1 MQELGIKFLYD
12 TNRKDVQT
20 YSTDIGKWIYIMMY
34 VHKTKLTV
42 SSGNI
47 LYTCLSL
54 HAIFVIPTEPGQTLH
69 SSRFTLAASITAA
82 HDAALASTKGI
93 GFAGLSILLDDAIT
107 SQVQEGELY

>member
-1 MQELGIKFLYD
+1 MDLYTELQPNETLCVEFTKAMQELGIKFLYD

-20 YSTDIGKWIYIMMY
+20 YSTDI
-34 VHKTKLTV
+34 
-42 SSGNI
+42 
-47 LYTCLSL
+47 
-54 HAIFVIPTEPGQTLH
+54 
-69 SSRFTLAASITAA
+69 ASITAA